1 MMKKIKEFFKK
12 QKLRLVSWYSETYY
26 PVKRVILL
34 LTLCSLVAFGLGSC
48 STKKPYKQA
57 SAAPDSSA
65 NVQWI
70 TINYQPQFYY
80 PTAYGSEV
88 KLASDTQLIIRDG
101 KLYYKFFKNEH
112 LLGSTS
118 IDTYVYYYLY
128 STEDKVYHYS
138 SMPIQVASTFNA
150 DLLAKVSAGS
160 YYISDIRFSNVIDTI
175 DNNCFF
181 EFRCDKVGGG
191 DDRSLGAVLLTCT
204 TKVPEGYSLHLTSLP
219 FFDYTIVTSDT
230 NSHLYQLGYE
240 QGYNKGIS
248 ETLGDISPWHVL
260 VQGVDDLFNAKIFG
274 TISIGLLFELGLGI
288 ILFGFV
294 IKLFFGG

>member
-1 MMKKIKEFFKK
+1 MMKKIKDFFLK
-12 QKLRLVSWYSETYY
+12 QKNRFVSWYKFTYY

-34 LTLCSLVAFGLGSC
+34 LTLCSLVAFGFGSC

-150 DLLAKVSAGS
+150 DLLAKVSVGS

-191 DDRSLGAVLLTCT
+191 DDRSLGAVLLKCT
-204 TKVPEGYSLHLTSLP
+204 TKVPDGYSLHLTSLP
-219 FFDYTIVTSDT
+219 FFDYTIVTSET

-248 ETLGDISPWHVL
+248 ETLKDIEPWQVI
-260 VQGVDDLFNAKIFG
+260 VD
-274 TISIGLLFELGLGI
+274 GLDSFMN
-288 ILFGFV
+288 
-294 IKLFFGG
+294 IKLFGSISLGTVLKIGLAMLLVGLIIKIFLGG